1 MPHNKNDWSCITIFH
16 FIIWMII
23 LSESHFHLKYT
34 ITLRDPI
41 RKKKKK
47 SRSSYSFAHTSKAEN
62 SWMPFFIRL
71 EFFTPDSTNDY

>member
-23 LSESHFHLKYT
+23 LSESHFYLKYT
-34 ITLRDPI
+34 ITLRDAI
-41 RKKKKK
+41 RQK
-47 SRSSYSFAHTSKAEN
+47 KAEVAIVLLTLVKQKIHECLF
-62 SWMPFFIRL
+62 SLGL

>member
-23 LSESHFHLKYT
+23 LSESHFYLKYT

-47 SRSSYSFAHTSKAEN
+47 KAEVAIVLLTLVKQKIHECLF
-62 SWMPFFIRL
+62 SL
-71 EFFTPDSTNDY
+71 G